1 MSWSNLDAQRR
12 EDSQFQTRL
21 WWSLWLIIIVFVGL
35 VCRLVYLQVW
45 QHQHYV
51 TASDDNRQQL
61 QAIAPTRGLIYDTH
75 GSLLAGNR
83 ASHSLT
89 LVPEQLS
96 GGRRSIDKV
105 LAELGQILTLD
116 DSDIK
121 RFKRRLNQ
129 PRRPYSPVALRFQ
142 LSQAEIAQITVNQH
156 RFSGVRIVP
165 ELVRYYPLDDG
176 FVHALGYVGR
186 INDRELKN
194 LDATNYSATHHV
206 GKLGIERYY
215 ETELHGTVGYQTV
228 ETNARGRV
236 LEVLD
241 RLEPLPGRDITLFL
255 DAQLQQDAAQLLE
268 GKRGAIVAI
277 DPKTGGILAMASA
290 PSYGAN
296 QFVTG
301 ISNANY
307 DALRTSNDL
316 PLFNRAL
323 RGRYPP
329 ASTVKPVIALA
340 GIDSGIISRKF
351 SLWDPG
357 YYQLTEGGRFYRDWK
372 EGGHGRVNMHKSIVE
387 SVDTF
392 YYAIADVMGNT
403 PMTKYL
409 SQFGLGQV
417 TIADQ
422 PEATKAVLP
431 TKKWK
436 RANRNAS
443 WFPGDSLNLGI
454 GQGFLSATP
463 TQLATMAMVLAN
475 KGQWHQ
481 VRMIKAIDGQAVKK
495 VSEIGHKDPQQPD
508 NIELKRDSDWN
519 KVHAALID
527 VMHGK
532 YGTGR
537 RSGADSSY
545 KMAGKTGT
553 AQVLGIKQDSTYDA
567 EKLAERF
574 RDHGLY
580 IGWAPAK
587 DPVIV
592 VAVIIENRGGGSSAA
607 APLARKLFD
616 SYILGTKIEPESEPE
631 TTAIVEVDL
640 EAEAEVE
647 NTQGAIN
654 DG

>member
-1 MSWSNLDAQRR
+1 MPWSQMNNQHQ
-12 EDSQFQTRL
+12 EVSQFKARL
-21 WWSLWLIIIVFVGL
+21 WWALFLIVLVFAGIVS
-35 VCRLVYLQVW
+35 RLVYLQVW

-51 TASDDNRQQL
+51 TESDDNRQQL
-61 QAIAPTRGLIYDTH
+61 QAIAPTRGLIYDTN
-75 GSLLAGNR
+75 GDLLAGNR
-83 ASHSLT
+83 ASHILT
-89 LVPEQLS
+89 LVPEQLA
-96 GGRRSIDKV
+96 GGRGSIDGV
-105 LAELGQILTLD
+105 LAELAQVITIDEG
-116 DSDIK
+116 DIK

-129 PRRPYSPVALRFQ
+129 PRRPHSPVALSFQ
-142 LSQAEIAQITVNQH
+142 LNQTEIAQIIVNQH
-156 RFSGVRIVP
+156 RLPGVRIVP
-165 ELVRYYPLDDG
+165 DLVRYYPSDEG

-186 INDRELKN
+186 INDRELAK
-194 LDATNYSATHHV
+194 LDSTNYSATEHV
-206 GKLGIERYY
+206 GKLGVERYY

-236 LEVLD
+236 IQVLD
-241 RLEPLPGRDITLFL
+241 RLEPVPGKDITLFL
-255 DAQLQQDAAQLLE
+255 DAQLQQTAAKLLE

-277 DPKTGGILAMASA
+277 DPRTGGVLAMASA

-307 DALRTSNDL
+307 QALRKSDDL

-329 ASTVKPVIALA
+329 ASTVKPVIAIA
-340 GIDSGIISRKF
+340 GIDSGIISRKY
-351 SLWDPG
+351 SIWDPG
-357 YYQLTEGGRFYRDWK
+357 YYQLTEDGRLYRDWK

-392 YYAIADVMGNT
+392 YYSIAHLMGNT

-409 SQFGLGQV
+409 ALFGLGQV

-443 WFPGDSLNLGI
+443 WFRGDSLNLGI

-481 VRMIKAIDGQAVKK
+481 IRMIKAIDGQAVEK
-495 VSEIGHKDPQQPD
+495 VSDIGHNDPKQPV
-508 NIELKRDSDWN
+508 NIELKRTSDWN
-519 KVHAALID
+519 KIHNAMVD

-532 YGTGR
+532 KGTGR

-545 KMAGKTGT
+545 KIAGKTGT
-553 AQVLGIKQDSTYDA
+553 AQVLGIKQDDTYDA
-567 EKLAERF
+567 EKIAERF

-592 VAVIIENRGGGSSAA
+592 LAVIIENGGGGSSAA

-616 SYILGTKIEPESEPE
+616 VRILG
-631 TTAIVEVDL
+631 AM
-640 EAEAEVE
+640 AEEKAEE
-647 NTQGAIN
+647 KDGAIN